1 MESILGPAARHTTA
15 NRRAFENLAWSAS
28 EQKHLVS
35 QWNKVV
41 EQPVIPGAYFM
52 SRSLNNA
59 VMEAVYDNGNPRA
72 VLQKYNKDINQEIQ
86 RKRKEFK
93 LDAEEGRS

>member
-1 MESILGPAARHTTA
+1 MKRRKIIEGLKEYAVSWTPGNGSATVKSDTTGYEA
-15 NRRAFENLAWSAS
+15 TGLTNGTEYTFSVA
-28 EQKHLVS
+28 
-35 QWNKVV
+35 
-41 EQPVIPGAYFM
+41 
-52 SRSLNNA
+52 
-59 VMEAVYDNGNPRA
+59 AVYDNGNPRA